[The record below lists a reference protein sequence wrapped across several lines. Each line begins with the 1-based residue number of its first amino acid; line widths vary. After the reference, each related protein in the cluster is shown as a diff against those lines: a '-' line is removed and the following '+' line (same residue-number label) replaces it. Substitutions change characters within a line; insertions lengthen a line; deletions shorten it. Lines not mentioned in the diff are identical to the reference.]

1 MLAPISSRTAL
12 RAPSAPTRKRER
24 TPSSSPDASRRIEV
38 TPSPSSSALWKA
50 RLKRRSTL
58 GSVEARSRS
67 TASSLYCGIHW
78 ACSGKAS
85 SRTGAALKPFWM
97 RASPWPA
104 SRVTKCTS

>member
-1 MLAPISSRTAL
+1 MPAPISSRTAL

-24 TPSSSPDASRRIEV
+24 TTKFSPAASRRVEV
-38 TPSPSSSALWKA
+38 MPCPSSSAPWKA

-58 GSVEARSRS
+58 GSVETRSRS
-67 TASSLYCGIHW
+67 TASSLYWGIHW

-85 SRTGAALKPFWM
+85 SRTGAALNPFWM

-104 SRVTKCTS
+104 SRVTKWTS